1 MWVRMSLRMRM
12 SMSGRAVH
20 GSLWPGDIPDGDD
33 DTGLESESRSGSDA
47 DRLVLS
53 LLGGAILT
61 LTVGR
66 HQSLW
71 RRQAGLTGWPIH
83 SCKLNS
89 ADHESVSLLT

>member
-1 MWVRMSLRMRM
+1 M
-12 SMSGRAVH
+12 GE
-20 GSLWPGDIPDGDD
+20 DEDEDGLEHEREGGPWLLTAGGYSRWDG
-33 DTGLESESRSGSDA
+33 DTGLESESHSGSDA

-89 ADHESVSLLT
+89 ADHESVSPLT